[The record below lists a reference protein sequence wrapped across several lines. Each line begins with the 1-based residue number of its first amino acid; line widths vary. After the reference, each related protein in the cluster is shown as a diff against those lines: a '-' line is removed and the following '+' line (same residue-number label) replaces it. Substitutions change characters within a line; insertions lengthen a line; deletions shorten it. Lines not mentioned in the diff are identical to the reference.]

1 MPLDTNHA
9 RCVSVPSR
17 LGCTQMTQ
25 ISLPLSSLV
34 PRATDSS
41 SSIGLRAPPAS
52 VWHPPLLEICLVFHC
67 TLIRAHQHPSG
78 GKDAHIQ
85 THCRASHSPLGQP
98 EGSIQTGVVSQ
109 THSAP
114 HCTWNRGHQLRG
126 AARPSPVLALL
137 QPLWCLCHRG
147 NTLGLSYCRP
157 CSRASLW
164 WAEFCVP

>member
-52 VWHPPLLEICLVFHC
+52 VWHPPLLESCLVFHC

-85 THCRASHSPLGQP
+85 THCRASHSPRGSQKDLYKRLWSPRPTVPPTALGIEAINCEVQP
-98 EGSIQTGVVSQ
+98 VPPPSLLCCSHSGVFAIVG
-109 THSAP
+109 TH
-114 HCTWNRGHQLRG
+114 
-126 AARPSPVLALL
+126 
-137 QPLWCLCHRG
+137 
-147 NTLGLSYCRP
+147 
-157 CSRASLW
+157 
-164 WAEFCVP
+164 